1 MNKILFAAL
10 ASATLAFTSCA
21 DDFLD
26 RQPQGSYVDNEQT
39 ASAKDWNPQV
49 LLGNINACSSKLV
62 MWAGGDDQSHFGQKF
77 LDMCGDIM
85 TGDIV
90 KASNSYGWFTPAFVR
105 TNSVISSDDND
116 YTWKYCYQLIKS
128 ANQVF
133 DDSGSDV
140 EEPESAENKFYW
152 AVAKTIRAYAYM
164 NLINFYS
171 GSYDEWKET
180 RCVPV
185 YRTQIN
191 QTPAP
196 KQTVDSVYNLVKMD
210 LTQAITAYENS
221 GLRTSDLTMPTIN
234 VARTLLAYAY
244 LNTGKYAQAADM
256 AALAFNSDSHQ
267 ILPVN
272 QVLTTGFNS
281 VSNNANNW
289 MWGIDVTAETTG
301 GLATFWGHMDPYTYS
316 YASVGDFMCIND
328 TLFKTIPQND
338 IRRQWFVGDEEFQY
352 FAGMFGN
359 ANALA
364 ASNKFFDSKRSWQ
377 GDALWTNDVV
387 YMRAEEPVL
396 IAAEA
401 YTRNGDLN
409 NGRVWLRK
417 LLEQRDAEGVNGTLA
432 DTVNTM
438 STAEKLL
445 DAIYFNWRVEM
456 WGEGRSLMTMRRFKA
471 TNAIGSNTYIL
482 AERGTNISYND
493 KSIIF
498 VIPQSEI
505 NSNKNLDKVEN

>member
-26 RQPQGSYVDNEQT
+26 RQPQGNYVDNEQT
-39 ASAKDWNPQV
+39 ASSSDWNPQI

-62 MWAGGDDQSHFGQKF
+62 MYSGDGDQSHFGQKF
-77 LDMCGDIM
+77 LDMSADM
-85 TGDIV
+85 MSADIV
-90 KASNSYGWFTPAFVR
+90 KANNFYGWFTPTLTR
-105 TNSVISSDDND
+105 KNSVISSSDND
-116 YTWKYCYQLIKS
+116 YIYKYCYQLIRN
-128 ANQVF
+128 ANQVL

-140 EEPESAENKFYW
+140 EAPESAESQYYW

-171 GSYDEWKET
+171 GSYDEWKDT

-196 KQTVDSVYNLVKMD
+196 KQTVDSIYNQIKMD

-221 GLRTSDLTMPTIN
+221 GMRTSDLTMPSVN

-244 LNTGKYAQAADM
+244 LNTGNYTEAATL
-256 AALAFNSDSHQ
+256 AAKAFNSDGHQ
-267 ILPVN
+267 ILPLN

-281 VSNNANNW
+281 VSNNGNNW
-289 MWGIDVTAETTG
+289 MWGIDITSETTG
-301 GLATFWGHMDPYTYS
+301 GLATFWGHMDAYTYS

-328 TLFKTIPQND
+328 ALFKEIPQND
-338 IRRQWFVGDEEFQY
+338 IRRQWFIGDEMFQY
-352 FAGMFGN
+352 YFGD
-359 ANALA
+359 ALA
-364 ASNKFFDSKRSWQ
+364 PSNKFFDSKRIPQ
-377 GDALWTNDVV
+377 GDAVWTNDVV
-387 YMRAEEPVL
+387 YMRVEEPVL

-401 YTRNGDLN
+401 YTRSGDLE

-417 LLEQRDAEGVNGTLA
+417 LLEQRDAEGASGTLA
-432 DTVNTM
+432 DTVNTLT
-438 STAEKLL
+438 TADQLL
-445 DAIYFNWRVEM
+445 DAIHFNWRVEM

-482 AERGTNISYND
+482 KDRGTNISYND